1 MKSIIKII
9 KLARNF
15 KKQIAFSVFFN
26 IVSSFFSLFS
36 FVLIAPLLDIIF
48 NKDEKFHAEVLEKG
62 KPVFSVSK
70 DYFIDAVNYYLA
82 DIIASSGQLHALL
95 TVCIIIGIAVL
106 SRNIFVYISALFV
119 SIVVN
124 KSVAELRNK
133 IYKTLMFLP
142 LAYLSDEKK
151 GEIISKTTNDVQ
163 EIEFSMLSSIY
174 GVFREPIQILIFF
187 VSLFFMSWE
196 LSIFIIIFLPFT
208 GLMITLISKSLK
220 KNTKSSQQRFG
231 SLVALLEESLNGFK
245 VIKAFSNEKQFVDKF
260 ENINQDFVSDKIKT
274 YRKAD
279 LASPTSEFLGVV
291 AIICVLWYGGNLVF
305 SGAMESSYFIAYI
318 AVFSQLINP
327 LKSLSKSIYDAQKGI
342 SALERIDEIFEA
354 DKKKIV
360 SIKNLAKSTFDSEIK
375 IENLSF
381 SYKDTKVLNNVSFTV
396 ERGKTI
402 AIVGQSGSGKST
414 IANLLPRFYDIQ
426 EGSISID
433 GVNIKDIS
441 VSHLRGLIGVVTQES
456 ILFNDS
462 VTNNIVFG
470 SQNTS
475 HEKVEDAAKVANAH
489 EFIVKLEKTYETNVG
504 DGGNKLSGGQKQRI
518 SIARAVYKNPP
529 ILILDEATS
538 ALDTESEKLVQD
550 ALEKLMQNRTSIV
563 IAHRLSTIQYA
574 DEIIVLHEGKI
585 VERGN
590 HNTLITSNGVYKK
603 LVDMQSFG

>member
-9 KLARNF
+9 KLARNY

-62 KPVFSVSK
+62 KPVFNVSK

-82 DIIASSGQLHALL
+82 EIIATSGQLHALL
-95 TVCIIIGIAVL
+95 TVCVIIGIAVL
-106 SRNIFVYISALFV
+106 SRNVFVYISALFV

-133 IYKTLMFLP
+133 IYNTLMFLP

-174 GVFREPIQILIFF
+174 GVFREPVQILIFF

-245 VIKAFSNEKQFVDKF
+245 VIKAFSNEKQFIDKF
-260 ENINQDFVSDKIKT
+260 ENINKDFVSDKIKT

-360 SIKNLAKSTFDSEIK
+360 SIKNLPKSTFDSEIK

-381 SYKDTKVLNNVSFTV
+381 SYKDTKVLDNVSFTV

-470 SQNTS
+470 SGEADLS
-475 HEKVEDAAKVANAH
+475 KVENAAKVANAH